1 MNTTI
6 DKRNIHQDPLGQ
18 DPLGLGELPLLT
30 PDKDGWP
37 LIRQALED
45 SKVHKRQWRST
56 TAWLAIAASLVLAVM
71 VTTRQSGLENGPTDQ
86 LATQNTSLASVEDT
100 GAAGDTLG
108 SLIALSQT
116 LERQLRNMRDETA
129 SMPASSAVY
138 VAELQDLVA
147 QVDSELS
154 YAPDSKNLW
163 GQRVNLLLD
172 LAQIYQQ
179 QWERDYGQ
187 MASL

>member
-1 MNTTI
+1 MNKAI
-6 DKRNIHQDPLGQ
+6 NKRNIHQDPLG
-18 DPLGLGELPLLT
+18 LRELPLLT
-30 PDKDGWP
+30 PAAGGWTSV
-37 LIRQALED
+37 RQTLE
-45 SKVHKRQWRST
+45 HPEHHPRQWRSKA
-56 TAWLAIAASLVLAVM
+56 AWLAIAASLVLAVM
-71 VTTRQSGLENGPTDQ
+71 ITTRQSGLENGPTDQ
-86 LATQNTSLASVEDT
+86 IATQTASLASVDNKAEPGET
-100 GAAGDTLG
+100 IS

-116 LERQLRNMRDETA
+116 LELQLRNMREQTA

-138 VAELQDLVA
+138 IAELQDLVA

-154 YAPDSKNLW
+154 YSPDSMNLW

>member
-6 DKRNIHQDPLGQ
+6 DKQNIHR

-30 PDKDGWP
+30 PDTDGWP
-37 LIRQALED
+37 LIRQTLED
-45 SKVHKRQWRST
+45 RKVHKRQWRST
-56 TAWLAIAASLVLAVM
+56 VTWLAIAASLVLAVM
-71 VTTRQSGLENGPTDQ
+71 VTTRQAGLENGPRDP
-86 LATQNTSLASVEDT
+86 LATQSTALASVGDK
-100 GAAGDTLG
+100 GVAGDTLG
-108 SLIALSQT
+108 SLISLSQT
-116 LERQLRNMRDETA
+116 LEQQLRNMREETA

-154 YAPDSKNLW
+154 YSPDSMNLW

-172 LAQIYQQ
+172 LAQIYRQ